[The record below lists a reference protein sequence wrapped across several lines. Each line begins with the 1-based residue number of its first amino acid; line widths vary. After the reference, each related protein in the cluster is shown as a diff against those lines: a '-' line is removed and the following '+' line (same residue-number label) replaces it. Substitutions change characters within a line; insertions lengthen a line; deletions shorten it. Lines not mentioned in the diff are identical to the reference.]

1 MLRRRP
7 LLAGLAAQAA
17 ATAAQAQSA
26 SPHPP
31 WPQHPVRILVG
42 FPPGG
47 LTDVLA
53 RVLAPRL
60 SERFG
65 QPFVV
70 ENRAGAS
77 GIIAAEA
84 VAKATDGHTLLLA
97 HPTALAIAPVFARRL
112 PFDAERDFSLVSLL
126 ALQPHLLL
134 VKADAPW
141 RDVAAL
147 VADARARPE
156 TLTFA
161 SSGVGSVQHIQA
173 EQFCAAASIRAVHVP
188 YRGSAPTMT
197 DLAAGQ
203 VDFVIDGA
211 GISAPLIEAGRLR
224 ALATANAR
232 RIARRP
238 EVPTLAELGIGGV
251 LPGSWFGLAAPAA
264 LPAPVSRALRD
275 AAAAALPTPEVARA
289 LDNASAEGV
298 GSRPDE
304 FRAFV
309 QDQIARFR
317 ELARRTSISME

>member
-1 MLRRRP
+1 MLRRA
-7 LLAGLAAQAA
+7 LLAAGLAAS
-17 ATAAQAQSA
+17 ATARAQPGPPDAA
-26 SPHPP
+26 S
-31 WPQHPVRILVG
+31 WPQRPVRILVG

-70 ENRAGAS
+70 ENRTGAS
-77 GIIAAEA
+77 GLIAAEA
-84 VAKATDGHTLLLA
+84 VATATDGHTLLLA

-112 PFDAERDFSLVSLL
+112 PFDGERAFAYISLL

-147 VADARARPE
+147 VADARARPDRI
-156 TLTFA
+156 TFA
-161 SSGVGSVQHIQA
+161 NSGVGSVQHIQA
-173 EQFCAAASIRAVHVP
+173 EQFCAAAGARMVHVP

-203 VDFVIDGA
+203 VDCVIDGV
-211 GISAPLIEAGRLR
+211 GVSRPLVEAGKLR
-224 ALATANAR
+224 ALATANGRRLAR
-232 RIARRP
+232 YP
-238 EVPTLAELGIGGV
+238 DLPTLGEAGIAGV
-251 LPGSWFGLAAPAA
+251 LPGSWFGLAGPASLPGAVVQA
-264 LPAPVSRALRD
+264 LNE

-289 LDNASAEGV
+289 LDNASAEAG
-298 GSRPDE
+298 GGTPDA
-304 FRAFV
+304 FRGFV
-309 QDQIARFR
+309 QEQIAGFR
-317 ELARRTSISME
+317 TLSRTASISMD

>member
-1 MLRRRP
+1 MLRRT
-7 LLAGLAAQAA
+7 LLGVLAAPAVM
-17 ATAAQAQSA
+17 AQPAG
-26 SPHPP
+26 SPT
-31 WPQHPVRILVG
+31 WPQYPVRILVG

-60 SERFG
+60 SEHFG

-97 HPTALAIAPVFARRL
+97 HPTAMAIAPALAQRL
-112 PFDAERDFSLVSLL
+112 PFDAERAFTHISLL

-147 VADARARPE
+147 VADGRARPGR
-156 TLTFA
+156 LTFA

-173 EQFCAAASIRAVHVP
+173 EQFCAAAGITAVHVP

-197 DLAAGQ
+197 DLAAGN
-203 VDFVIDGA
+203 VDFAIDGL
-211 GISAPLIEAGRLR
+211 GIAWPLVEAGRLR
-224 ALATANAR
+224 ALATSNAR
-232 RIARRP
+232 RLARAP
-238 EVPTLAELGIGGV
+238 NLATLAEQGVEGV
-251 LPGSWFGLAAPAA
+251 LPGSWFGLAAPSSIPEA
-264 LPAPVSRALRD
+264 RAL
-275 AAAAALPTPEVARA
+275 AIQQVAAAALTTPDVLRA
-289 LDNASAEGV
+289 LGNASAESIG
-298 GSRPDE
+298 GTPAE
-304 FRAFV
+304 FRAFI
-309 QDQIARFR
+309 QDQISRFR
-317 ELARRTSISME
+317 TLAQRVSISMD